1 MNKPSHGTV
10 ILKKGKERPLFNHH
24 HWVFSGA
31 VQSADAENGS
41 IVTVRSSSGETLGQG
56 YYNAR
61 SNIPVRMLTF
71 GDTIF
76 TSDTLRCLLRAAVER
91 RTANPLIRDT
101 SAIRLVFSEGDF
113 LPGLIIDSYE
123 DHLVMQCLT
132 LGIDALKHDIAQ
144 MAAEIT
150 GAKSIYE
157 RSDYP
162 GRKIEGLA
170 AAQGQLSGTTPDE
183 IIAEEH
189 GIQYPVNVKEGQ
201 KTGFF
206 IDQRENRALIRDCAA
221 GRKVLNVFSYTGG
234 FTFAA
239 LKGGASSAVS
249 VDISRDALEQA
260 EKIYAH
266 NGFTAASELIEADAF
281 EYLRNEPVDADL
293 VIIDPPAFAK
303 SSGDVERACRGYK
316 DINLQM
322 FRKCPKGT
330 LLLTCSCSR
339 FIDPDLFQKVIFS
352 AASDAKRDAQI
363 IRRTGHPADH
373 PVNLNHPETEYLKGI
388 LLYVV

>member
-1 MNKPSHGTV
+1 MKKPSLGTV
-10 ILKKGKERPLFNHH
+10 ILKKGKERPILNRH

-31 VQSADAENGS
+31 VQSADAGNGS
-41 IVTVRSSSGETLGQG
+41 IVTVRSSSGEILGQG
-56 YYNAR
+56 YYNGR

-71 GDTIF
+71 GDEAF
-76 TSDTLRCLLRAAVER
+76 TNDTLRFLLSSAVER
-91 RTANPLIRDT
+91 RAANPLVRDT
-101 SAIRLVFSEGDF
+101 SAVRLVFSEGDF
-113 LPGLIIDSYE
+113 LPGLIIDSYAN
-123 DHLVMQCLT
+123 HLVMQCLT
-132 LGIDALKHDIAQ
+132 LGIDTMKDTIAQ
-144 MAAEIT
+144 MGAEIT
-150 GAKSIYE
+150 NAKSIYE

-162 GRKIEGLA
+162 GRRIEGLQ
-170 AAQGQLSGTTPDE
+170 AAQGQLFGTTPDE
-183 IIAEEH
+183 IVAEEH
-189 GIQYPVNVKEGQ
+189 GVKYPINVKEGQ

-221 GRKVLNVFSYTGG
+221 GRKVLNVFCYTGG

-239 LKGGASSAVS
+239 LKGGATSAVS

-260 EKIYAH
+260 EKICAH
-266 NGFTAASELIEADAF
+266 NGFTAPSELIEADAF

-322 FRKCPKGT
+322 MRKCPKGT